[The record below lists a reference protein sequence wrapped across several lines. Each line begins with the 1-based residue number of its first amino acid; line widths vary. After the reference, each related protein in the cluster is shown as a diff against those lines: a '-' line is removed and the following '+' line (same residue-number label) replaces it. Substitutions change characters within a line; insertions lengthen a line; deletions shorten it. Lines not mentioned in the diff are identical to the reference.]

1 MEERLAERGE
11 RKAEAPGHD
20 EGGRGEPLFHDTVPE
35 PPCVE
40 EEKASERERE
50 YDDVALDRGE
60 QYPEH
65 EKGLQEGSRPV
76 AHESPAHYDHREQG
90 RSNDKALRVDV
101 QEYAQR
107 PYEEG
112 LEVYEVPYVVD
123 VGRPLCLYKALC
135 REPEA
140 RPEAGKPV

>member
-1 MEERLAERGE
+1 MEERLVEIGE
-11 RKAEAPGHD
+11 RKEDGRAHD
-20 EGGRGEPLFHDTVPE
+20 EDGRDEPLFHDTVPE

-76 AHESPAHYDHREQG
+76 AHESPAHYDNREQ
-90 RSNDKALRVDV
+90 
-101 QEYAQR
+101 
-107 PYEEG
+107 
-112 LEVYEVPYVVD
+112 
-123 VGRPLCLYKALC
+123 
-135 REPEA
+135 A
-140 RPEAGKPV
+140 RHTHKDPRGDINEN